1 MKYFKKVAVFL
12 VTFTVGF
19 SSMEGVFAKDA
30 DESLAADTEIAA
42 EIGDDVVISSSD
54 KPYLAL
60 GENLSD
66 EQRKKVLDL
75 MGIDE
80 KNLSDYDVVYVNNK
94 EEHEYL
100 DSYISSSE
108 IGTKSLSSVVITQAD
123 KGAGLSISAYNIDY
137 CTIGMYKNACATA
150 GVEDAKIIIAGPFPL
165 SGTAAL
171 VGIFK
176 AYQEMTGEQI
186 HEDVMDAAMD
196 ELVTTGELNQ
206 SIDADPQQVEAL
218 IADLKSQLNSL
229 DSDADIKEAILKT
242 AEEYNIELTD
252 DEMAQITSLLQ
263 KLKGVDVDW
272 DSIKKQASEWT
283 DVIKD
288 LDIDTEGLWDKV
300 CNFLKSLIDAIKNL
314 IN

>member
-150 GVEDAKIIIAGPFPL
+150 GVEDAKITIAGPFPL

>member
-1 MKYFKKVAVFL
+1 MKYFKKVAVTL
-12 VTFTVGF
+12 VAFTVCF
-19 SSMEGVFAKDA
+19 SSMGSVFAQDT
-30 DESLAADTEIAA
+30 DESSAADTEIAT

-108 IGTKSLSSVVITQAD
+108 IGTRSLSSVVITQAD

-150 GVEDAKIIIAGPFPL
+150 GVEDANIIVAGPFPL

-176 AYQEMTGEQI
+176 AYQEMTGERI
-186 HEDVMDAAMD
+186 NADVMDAAMD

-218 IADLKSQLNSL
+218 IADLKNQLNSL
-229 DSDADIKEAILKT
+229 DSDTDIKDAILKT
-242 AEEYNIELTD
+242 AKEYNIELTD
-252 DEMAQITSLLQ
+252 DEVAQITSLLQ
-263 KLKGVDVDW
+263 KLKGIDVDW

-288 LDIDTEGLWDKV
+288 LDIDTDGLWDKI

>member
-1 MKYFKKVAVFL
+1 
-12 VTFTVGF
+12 
-19 SSMEGVFAKDA
+19 
-30 DESLAADTEIAA
+30 
-42 EIGDDVVISSSD
+42 
-54 KPYLAL
+54 
-60 GENLSD
+60 
-66 EQRKKVLDL
+66 
-75 MGIDE
+75 
-80 KNLSDYDVVYVNNK
+80 
-94 EEHEYL
+94 
-100 DSYISSSE
+100 
-108 IGTKSLSSVVITQAD
+108 
-123 KGAGLSISAYNIDY
+123 
-137 CTIGMYKNACATA
+137 
-150 GVEDAKIIIAGPFPL
+150 
-165 SGTAAL
+165 
-171 VGIFK
+171 
-176 AYQEMTGEQI
+176 
-186 HEDVMDAAMD
+186 MDAAMD